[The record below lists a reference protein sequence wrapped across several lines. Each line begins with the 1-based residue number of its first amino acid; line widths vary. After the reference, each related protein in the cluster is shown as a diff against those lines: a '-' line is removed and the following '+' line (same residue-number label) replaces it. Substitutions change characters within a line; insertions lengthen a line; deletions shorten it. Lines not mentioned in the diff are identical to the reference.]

1 MRLPPVP
8 DGMYEIRMGYTA
20 NGNRGMVQ
28 MFLGH
33 TPNVLQMKALDI
45 PLDMRRVP
53 SRTNLTSEANIATG
67 WTPWTDET
75 DKGVQT
81 DKNMHNL
88 GWMRGPLYYS
98 VGRGGTIARSNEQDL
113 RRIIARQQL
122 EQGEYWLRF
131 KTALPDNTNTQFHL
145 DYIEIVPASI
155 YNNPM
160 YLEDMY

>member
-1 MRLPPVP
+1 M
-8 DGMYEIRMGYTA
+8 
-20 NGNRGMVQ
+20 
-28 MFLGH
+28 
-33 TPNVLQMKALDI
+33 
-45 PLDMRRVP
+45 
-53 SRTNLTSEANIATG
+53 
-67 WTPWTDET
+67 
-75 DKGVQT
+75 QT

-98 VGRGGTIARSNEQDL
+98 VGRGGTVARSNAQDL

-131 KTALPDNTNTQFHL
+131 KTAIPDNTNTQFHL
-145 DYIEIVPASI
+145 DYIEIVPTSV